1 VGNASSIRAFHSSLI
16 PKALVREG
24 QDRQVT
30 PRTGFAALATKSDL
44 ESLEHRLTAKMEQLA
59 RRLVM
64 WTSTMVLA
72 SAALASPLE
81 GSSNKGTQASA

>member
-1 VGNASSIRAFHSSLI
+1 VGNASSFRAFHSSLI

-24 QDRQVT
+24 QDCQVT
-30 PRTGFAALATKSDL
+30 PRTGFAALAPKSDL
-44 ESLEHRLTAKMEQLA
+44 ERLEHRLTAKMEQLA

-72 SAALASPLE
+72 SAALAFPAGRLV
-81 GSSNKGTQASA
+81 